1 MRQMTAP
8 LTAPLAPPAQE
19 PNIQVMIERLAKLE
33 GSFDVAKVAFALM
46 STVMLGGFALLS
58 SQILSLS
65 SRIDATSGKID
76 VVSIKVAE
84 MPGVFR
90 SDLQAATEKLTLVIN
105 AGRQSGSN
113 NRPGTPFDP
122 VLGYVPPV
130 PGAPA
135 QSTTQPANGGFT
147 R

>member
-1 MRQMTAP
+1 MTSP
-8 LTAPLAPPAQE
+8 LTVPLAPPAPE
-19 PNIQVMIERLAKLE
+19 PNIQAMTERLAKLE
-33 GSFDVAKVAFALM
+33 GSFDVAKVMLGSLLA
-46 STVMLGGFALLS
+46 VMLSGFALLS
-58 SQILSLS
+58 GQMLSLS
-65 SRIDATSGKID
+65 SRIDTLNGKVD

-90 SDLQAATEKLTLVIN
+90 SDLQAATEKLMLAIN

-113 NRPGTPFDP
+113 TRPATPFDP
-122 VLGYVPPV
+122 VLGYVPPM

-135 QSTTQPANGGFT
+135 QQTTQPATVGPA

>member
-1 MRQMTAP
+1 MPAP
-8 LTAPLAPPAQE
+8 LTTPLAPPAPD
-19 PNIQVMIERLAKLE
+19 PNMQAMTERLAKLE
-33 GSFDVAKVAFALM
+33 GSFDVAKVAFGLLSA
-46 STVMLGGFALLS
+46 VMLGGFALLS
-58 SQILSLS
+58 GQMSSLS
-65 SRIDATSGKID
+65 SRIDAVNGKID

-90 SDLQAATEKLTLVIN
+90 SDLQAATEKLMLAIN

-113 NRPGTPFDP
+113 VRPGAPFDP
-122 VLGYVPPV
+122 VLGYVPPM

-135 QSTTQPANGGFT
+135 QPSTQPANGGVT